1 MSKQNNTLKIETF
14 RLFKFL
20 LVGVVNTIV
29 GNAAMFLFY
38 NLLHFSYWIST
49 ATGYVLGGTVSYF
62 LNKFFTFKNKDK
74 SVRQLIFFIISLIVC
89 YMVAFSIAN
98 IMGTLLLK
106 NYSQTLRD
114 NVAMLLGMGLYTAL
128 NYIAQRF

>member
-1 MSKQNNTLKIETF
+1 MKRNFCKMSKQ
-14 RLFKFL
+14 
-20 LVGVVNTIV
+20 
-29 GNAAMFLFY
+29 
-38 NLLHFSYWIST
+38 
-49 ATGYVLGGTVSYF
+49 
-62 LNKFFTFKNKDK
+62 NKDK

-128 NYIAQRF
+128 NYIAQRFIVFKIKDKFKE